1 MYSQSEIL
9 PITIPLITRLKAEQF
24 CRYQAQKSKAK
35 QVYLNTLAVSVVNS
49 YLNLIGWST
58 NLEASD
64 SWNPILQTMMDVA
77 DLLIPNYGKLECR
90 VVLDDQDTVII
101 PPEVWSERIGY
112 VIVRLNKFLN
122 QATILGFIRQVQ
134 QRELPLTQLEPL
146 TKFPTYL
153 SQQKHFIPVEQP
165 TSISKWF
172 SGILDQGWQQLE
184 ELFPPTVALNF
195 RSSHKLVKHTVEQ
208 QSSSVTQVKLVELPA
223 LSQTTLAL
231 ILTIQSQSQEEFD
244 ISITVCN
251 NQTHDYLPNG
261 LELVILDEV
270 QHPVMIAQA
279 NEVTTIEF
287 CFSGKLGENFSV
299 EMSLDEHIQVESFI
313 I

>member
-1 MYSQSEIL
+1 MYSKSEIL
-9 PITIPLITRLKAEQF
+9 PINIPLITRIKAEQF
-24 CRYQAQKSKAK
+24 RRYQVQKSKAK

-90 VVLDDQDTVII
+90 VVLADQETVTI

-112 VIVRLNKFLN
+112 VVVKFNKFLD
-122 QATILGFIRQVQ
+122 QAAILGFIGQVRQVK
-134 QRELPLTQLEPL
+134 LPLTQLEPL
-146 TKFPTYL
+146 TKFPNYL
-153 SQQKHFIPVEQP
+153 SQQKYSLPVQ
-165 TSISKWF
+165 SINISKWF
-172 SGILDQGWQQLE
+172 SGMLDQGWQQQE
-184 ELFPPTVALNF
+184 ELFSQTIALNC
-195 RSSHKLVKHTVEQ
+195 RSTQRLAKQTVKQ
-208 QSSSVTQVKLVELPA
+208 ISSSLTCVKLVELIA
-223 LSQTTLAL
+223 TKQITLAL
-231 ILTIQSQSQEEFD
+231 ILNIQSQSQKEFD
-244 ISITVCN
+244 ILITVCN
-251 NQTHDYLPNG
+251 NQIHDYLPNG
-261 LELVILDEV
+261 LELVILDEI

-287 CFSGKLGENFSV
+287 YFSGKLGESFSV
-299 EMSLDEHIQVESFI
+299 EMFLDEQIKVESFI

>member
-9 PITIPLITRLKAEQF
+9 PVSIPLITRIKAEQF
-24 CRYQAQKSKAK
+24 RRYQVQTSKAK

-90 VVLDDQDTVII
+90 VVLDNEETVTI

-112 VIVRLNKFLN
+112 VVVRFNKFLD
-122 QATILGFIRQVQ
+122 QATILGFIGQVRQVK
-134 QRELPLTQLEPL
+134 LPLTQLEPL

-153 SQQKHFIPVEQP
+153 SQQKCSLPVQP
-165 TSISKWF
+165 TNLSKWF
-172 SGILDQGWQQLE
+172 LGMLDQGWQPQE
-184 ELFPPTVALNF
+184 KLFCQTVALHC
-195 RSSHKLVKHTVEQ
+195 RSTHRLAKQTVKQLSPSLTC
-208 QSSSVTQVKLVELPA
+208 VKLLELIPTK
-223 LSQTTLAL
+223 QITLAL
-231 ILTIQSQSQEEFD
+231 ILNIQSQNQKEFD
-244 ISITVCN
+244 ILITVCN
-251 NQTHDYLPNG
+251 NQTLDYLPNG
-261 LELVILDEV
+261 LELVVLDEV
-270 QHPVMIAQA
+270 QHPVMVAQA

-287 CFSGKLGENFSV
+287 YFSGKLGESFSV
-299 EMSLDEHIQVESFI
+299 EMSLEENTKVESFI

>member
-9 PITIPLITRLKAEQF
+9 PVTIPLITRIKAEQF
-24 CRYQAQKSKAK
+24 RRYQVQTSKAK

-90 VVLDDQDTVII
+90 VVLDNEETVTI

-112 VIVRLNKFLN
+112 VVVRFNKFLD
-122 QATILGFIRQVQ
+122 QAVILGFIGQVRQVK
-134 QRELPLTQLEPL
+134 LPLTQLEPL
-146 TKFPTYL
+146 AKFPTYL
-153 SQQKHFIPVEQP
+153 SQQKRSFPVQP
-165 TSISKWF
+165 TNLSKWF
-172 SGILDQGWQQLE
+172 LGMLDQGWQQQE
-184 ELFPPTVALNF
+184 KLFSQTVALHC
-195 RSSHKLVKHTVEQ
+195 RSTHRLAKQTVEQ
-208 QSSSVTQVKLVELPA
+208 LSPSLTCVKLLELIPTK
-223 LSQTTLAL
+223 QITLAL
-231 ILTIQSQSQEEFD
+231 ILNIQSQNQKEFD
-244 ISITVCN
+244 ILITVCN
-251 NQTHDYLPNG
+251 NQTLDYLPNG
-261 LELVILDEV
+261 LELIVLDEV
-270 QHPVMIAQA
+270 QHPVMVAQA

-287 CFSGKLGENFSV
+287 YFSGKLGESFSV
-299 EMSLDEHIQVESFI
+299 EISLEENTKVESFI